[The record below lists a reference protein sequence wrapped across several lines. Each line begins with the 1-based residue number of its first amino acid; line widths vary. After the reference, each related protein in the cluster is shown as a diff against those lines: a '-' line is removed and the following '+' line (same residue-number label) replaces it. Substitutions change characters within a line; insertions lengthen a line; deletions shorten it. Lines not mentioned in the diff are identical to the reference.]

1 MSGIEQGRK
10 LPKGNRGYLLSLSSG
25 TAILALA
32 SWLRDLPYSG
42 DLLLYGYLE
51 IVCGLMALTIA
62 ACALVR
68 FRGTGDRLCLMLAFG
83 FVLSGVVVTA
93 ASMTFFRLT
102 AMDPTA
108 ILKAPMAWWLSRTT
122 LAAFLVAA
130 LVVGKRLPT
139 ARNPGREIAG
149 TLLIMLGLT
158 YLISAVHGQLPS
170 HLIAHEG
177 APIPRPWNL
186 LPTGIF
192 LVAAVG
198 YRRRLKNSDSAF
210 DRGIYLA
217 AALNVG
223 CHLAATQSERLLD
236 APFAFAQILKVTSYA
251 VALGGALLDN
261 VRLFD
266 QVQHLATSDAL
277 TGLANYRRLVDVL
290 ESEIQRSGRTGRP
303 FAVLLLD
310 LDGLKS
316 INDHFGH
323 LVGSQ
328 ALCCLAN
335 ILRVYCRSIDT
346 AARYGGDEF
355 ALVLPETGDVAAW
368 QVATRICQRLA
379 DKQEGPQLFVSVGVA
394 VYPDNG
400 TTIERL
406 LASAD
411 KALYRMK
418 VGHKAE
424 RSHPGPFVFD
434 RT

>member
-1 MSGIEQGRK
+1 VDSV
-10 LPKGNRGYLLSLSSG
+10 
-25 TAILALA
+25 AD
-32 SWLRDLPYSG
+32 RD
-42 DLLLYGYLE
+42 
-51 IVCGLMALTIA
+51 
-62 ACALVR
+62 
-68 FRGTGDRLCLMLAFG
+68 
-83 FVLSGVVVTA
+83 
-93 ASMTFFRLT
+93 
-102 AMDPTA
+102 
-108 ILKAPMAWWLSRTT
+108 
-122 LAAFLVAA
+122 
-130 LVVGKRLPT
+130 
-139 ARNPGREIAG
+139 
-149 TLLIMLGLT
+149 
-158 YLISAVHGQLPS
+158 
-170 HLIAHEG
+170 
-177 APIPRPWNL
+177 
-186 LPTGIF
+186 F

-266 QVQHLATSDAL
+266 QVRHLAASDAL

-290 ESEIQRSGRTGRP
+290 DSEIQRSGRTGRP

-328 ALCCLAN
+328 ALCSLAN

-355 ALVLPETGDVAAW
+355 ALVLPETGDLAAW

-379 DKQEGPQLFVSVGVA
+379 DKQEGPQLLVSVGVA

-418 VGHKAE
+418 VDHKAE
-424 RSHPGPFVFD
+424 RSHPAPFVFD